1 LAKMMR
7 CYFHV
12 INGTA
17 RIMDGIG
24 IDVSDL
30 DHART
35 EATKAVLEM
44 QTQDPQLARESAS
57 WALTATDEAGVVL
70 FKIPLNTALA

>member
-1 LAKMMR
+1 MMR

-12 INGTA
+12 INGSA
-17 RIMDGIG
+17 RIMDDIG
-24 IDVSDL
+24 IDVSDV

-44 QTQDPQLARESAS
+44 RAQDPQLARESAC
-57 WALTATDEAGVVL
+57 WALSVTDESGVVL
-70 FKIPLNTALA
+70 FKIPLNIGSA